1 MPLSTIV
8 ATESIDG
15 FFQEVVTGAIRS
27 RRVEATGQATT
38 YLVALLADFAMP
50 EKNAGRAMD
59 RPLTFLLDEALH
71 TTKPAERFERL
82 RLLGDGVLYSTGFFG
97 DHFEARGV
105 DQKYLI
111 GIGAAAYGA
120 ASSMLVG
127 HAVGQAIGQ
136 TAAEPFPDVFGE
148 LAEKFAV
155 FVDVVGEVANLT
167 IARGAATS
175 QSLLHIY
182 ERWLKTGSESLA
194 TALNERGLV
203 PVRGTRGTLQ

>member
-1 MPLSTIV
+1 MPPSTIV

-15 FFQEVVTGAIRS
+15 FFQEIVTGAIRS
-27 RRVEATGQATT
+27 RRVEATGEATT

-50 EKNAGRAMD
+50 EKNAARAMD

-71 TTKPAERFERL
+71 TTQPAERFERL

-127 HAVGQAIGQ
+127 HASGQ
-136 TAAEPFPDVFGE
+136 TSANSEPFPDVFGE
-148 LAEKFAV
+148 LAEKFGV

-167 IARGAATS
+167 IAKGAATS

>member
-1 MPLSTIV
+1 MPPTTIV

-15 FFQEVVTGAIRS
+15 FFQEIVTGAIRS
-27 RRVEATGQATT
+27 RRFEATGEATT
-38 YLVALLADFAMP
+38 YLVALLADFASP
-50 EKNAGRAMD
+50 ATKAGQTMD

-82 RLLGDGVLYSTGFFG
+82 RLLGDGVLYSTGFFA

-111 GIGAAAYGA
+111 GIGATAYGA

-127 HAVGQAIGQ
+127 HE
-136 TAAEPFPDVFGE
+136 AETRIDVFGE
-148 LAEKFAV
+148 LAQKFGS

-167 IARGAATS
+167 IAKGVASS
-175 QSLLHIY
+175 QSLLNIY

>member
-1 MPLSTIV
+1 MPAIV

-38 YLVALLADFAMP
+38 YLVALLADFATP
-50 EKNAGRAMD
+50 DHKVGQAMD

-82 RLLGDGVLYSTGFFG
+82 RLLGDGVLYSTGFFA

-127 HAVGQAIGQ
+127 RAESH
-136 TAAEPFPDVFGE
+136 AEPFPDVFGE
-148 LAEKFAV
+148 LAQKFAV

-167 IARGAATS
+167 ISKGVASS
-175 QSLLHIY
+175 QSLLQLY
-182 ERWLKTGSESLA
+182 ERWLKTGSESIA
-194 TALNERGLV
+194 TALTARGLV

>member
-1 MPLSTIV
+1 
-8 ATESIDG
+8 
-15 FFQEVVTGAIRS
+15 
-27 RRVEATGQATT
+27 
-38 YLVALLADFAMP
+38 LVALLADFATP
-50 EKNAGRAMD
+50 DKKAGQTMD

-71 TTKPAERFERL
+71 TTNPAERFERL
-82 RLLGDGVLYSTGFFG
+82 RILGDGVLYSTGFFA

-127 HAVGQAIGQ
+127 HD
-136 TAAEPFPDVFGE
+136 AEARIDVFGE
-148 LAEKFAV
+148 LAQKFGS

-167 IARGAATS
+167 IAKGVASS
-175 QSLLHIY
+175 QSLLNIY

-194 TALNERGLV
+194 TALTERGLV
-203 PVRGTRGTLQ
+203 PVRGTRGMLQ

>member
-1 MPLSTIV
+1 MPPSTIV

-15 FFQEVVTGAIRS
+15 FFQEIVTGAIRS
-27 RRVEATGQATT
+27 RRVEATGEATT
-38 YLVALLADFAMP
+38 YLVGLLADFATP
-50 EKNAGRAMD
+50 EKNVGRSMD

-120 ASSMLVG
+120 ASSML
-127 HAVGQAIGQ
+127 ISQ
-136 TAAEPFPDVFGE
+136 TAGSPEPFPDVFGE
-148 LAEKFAV
+148 LAQKFGV

-167 IARGAATS
+167 IAKGAATS
-175 QSLLHIY
+175 QSLLNIY

-194 TALNERGLV
+194 NALNERGLV

>member
-1 MPLSTIV
+1 MPPSIV

-15 FFQEVVTGAIRS
+15 FFQEIVTGAIRS
-27 RRVEATGQATT
+27 RRVEATGEATT

-50 EKNAGRAMD
+50 EKNAARAMD

-127 HAVGQAIGQ
+127 SLGSQTSGQKQ
-136 TAAEPFPDVFGE
+136 EPFPDVFGE
-148 LAEKFAV
+148 LAQKFGV

-167 IARGAATS
+167 IAKGAATS
-175 QSLLHIY
+175 QSLLTIY

-194 TALNERGLV
+194 NALNERGLV

>member
-1 MPLSTIV
+1 MPPSTIV

-15 FFQEVVTGAIRS
+15 FFQEIVTGAIRS
-27 RRVEATGQATT
+27 RRVDATGEATT

-50 EKNAGRAMD
+50 EKNAARAMD

-71 TTKPAERFERL
+71 TPKPAERFERL

-127 HAVGQAIGQ
+127 QTSGQNV
-136 TAAEPFPDVFGE
+136 ESFPDVFGE
-148 LAEKFAV
+148 LAQKFGV

-167 IARGAATS
+167 IAKGAATS
-175 QSLLHIY
+175 QSLLNIY

-194 TALNERGLV
+194 TALNQRGLV

>member
-1 MPLSTIV
+1 MPPSTIV

-15 FFQEVVTGAIRS
+15 FFQEIVTGAIRS
-27 RRVEATGQATT
+27 RRVEATGEATT

-50 EKNAGRAMD
+50 EKNAARAMD

-71 TTKPAERFERL
+71 TAKPAERFERL

-120 ASSMLVG
+120 ASSMLVS
-127 HAVGQAIGQ
+127 Q
-136 TAAEPFPDVFGE
+136 TAGSSEPFPDVFGE
-148 LAEKFAV
+148 LAQKFGV

-167 IARGAATS
+167 IAKGAATS
-175 QSLLHIY
+175 QSLLTIY

-194 TALNERGLV
+194 NALNERGLV

>member
-1 MPLSTIV
+1 MPAPPNAIV

-15 FFQEVVTGAIRS
+15 FFQEIVTGAIRS
-27 RRVEATGQATT
+27 RRVEATGEATT
-38 YLVALLADFAMP
+38 YLVALLADYAVP
-50 EKNAGRAMD
+50 SGKAGQTMD

-71 TTKPAERFERL
+71 TAKPAERFERL
-82 RLLGDGVLYSTGFFG
+82 RLLGDGVLYSTGFFA

-127 HAVGQAIGQ
+127 HE
-136 TAAEPFPDVFGE
+136 AEKRIDVFGE
-148 LAEKFAV
+148 LAQKFGS

-167 IARGAATS
+167 IAKGVASS
-175 QSLLHIY
+175 QSLLNIY